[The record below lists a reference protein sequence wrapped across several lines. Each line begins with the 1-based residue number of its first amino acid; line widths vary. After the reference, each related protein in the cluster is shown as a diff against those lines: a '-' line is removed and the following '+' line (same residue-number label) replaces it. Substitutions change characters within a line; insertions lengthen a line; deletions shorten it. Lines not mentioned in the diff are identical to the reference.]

1 MTFTILFYLSVILFG
16 GLIMG
21 RAVKLIRLPNVTG
34 YLLAGL
40 LLGPCV
46 LGFLPAGF
54 VHEMELVSEMALA
67 LIALTIGAEFE
78 FSYLKKVGIAP
89 LIIALLEAFGAM
101 FLVCAVLLVLGFD
114 IEVSL
119 LLGAIA
125 SATAPAATVMVVK
138 QYKAKGPVTE
148 TLLSVVALDDAVAL
162 IAFGIAMAVVNTLQN
177 PGEVSMVWAVAKPF
191 VEILGS
197 AVIGIALGLL
207 FRIPLR
213 FFKKSSNRLIIT
225 LAFTFLGTSLASML
239 GLSSLLLCMFM
250 GATLINLCS
259 DGADILEIADTI
271 TPPIY
276 LMFFVISGA
285 ELNLFILPQIGLL
298 GIAYIIARVTGKIGG
313 ASLGAVI
320 AHSKPTVRKYIG
332 LTLIPQA
339 GVAIGLSLMAAKA
352 LPDIGETI
360 QAVILCGTLIYELT
374 GPVCTKLAL
383 IRAGEIQRGSKKEKE
398 STIGASK

>member
-1 MTFTILFYLSVILFG
+1 MTFTILFYLSVILFA

-21 RAVKLIRLPNVTG
+21 RMVKLIRLPNVTG

-46 LGFLPAGF
+46 LGLLPAGF

-67 LIALTIGAEFE
+67 
-78 FSYLKKVGIAP
+78 
-89 LIIALLEAFGAM
+89 IIALLEAFGAM
-101 FLVCAVLLVLGFD
+101 ILVCAVLLALGFG

-162 IAFGIAMAVVNTLQN
+162 IAFGIAMAVVNTLQH
-177 PGEVSMVWAVAKPF
+177 PGETSIAWAVAKPF

-197 AVIGIALGLL
+197 AGVGIVLGLL

-225 LAFTFLGTSLASML
+225 LAFTFMGTSLATML

-250 GATLINLCS
+250 GATLINLCP
-259 DGADILEIADTI
+259 DGADILDIADTV
-271 TPPIY
+271 TPPIF

-285 ELNLFILPQIGLL
+285 ELNLFILPKIGLL
-298 GIAYIIARVTGKIGG
+298 GVAYILARVAGKIGG

-320 AHSKPTVRKYIG
+320 ARSKPTVQKYIG
-332 LTLIPQA
+332 FTLIPQA
-339 GVAIGLSLMAAKA
+339 GVAIGLSLMAAKV

-360 QAVILCGTLIYELT
+360 QAVILCGTFVYELI

-383 IRAGEIQRGSKKEKE
+383 TGAGEIQCVPKKEKE
-398 STIGASK
+398 STGVSI

>member
-1 MTFTILFYLSVILFG
+1 MTFTILFYLSVILFA

-21 RAVKLIRLPNVTG
+21 RMVKLIRLPNVTG

-46 LGFLPAGF
+46 LGLLPAGF

-67 LIALTIGAEFE
+67 LIALTIGAEFD

-101 FLVCAVLLVLGFD
+101 ILVCAVLLALGFG
-114 IEVSL
+114 IEVAL

-162 IAFGIAMAVVNTLQN
+162 IAFGIAMAVVNTLQH
-177 PGEVSMVWAVAKPF
+177 PGETSIAWAVAKPF

-197 AVIGIALGLL
+197 AGVGIVLGLL

-225 LAFTFLGTSLASML
+225 LAFTFMGTSLATML

-250 GATLINLCS
+250 GATLINLCP
-259 DGADILEIADTI
+259 DGADILDIADTV
-271 TPPIY
+271 TPPIF

-285 ELNLFILPQIGLL
+285 ELNLFILPKIGLL
-298 GIAYIIARVTGKIGG
+298 GVAYILARVAGKIGG

-320 AHSKPTVRKYIG
+320 ARSKPTVQKYIG
-332 LTLIPQA
+332 FTLIPQA
-339 GVAIGLSLMAAKA
+339 GVAIGLSLMAAKV

-360 QAVILCGTLIYELT
+360 QAVILCGTFVYELI

-383 IRAGEIQRGSKKEKE
+383 TGAGEIQCVPKKEKE
-398 STIGASK
+398 STGVSI

>member
-1 MTFTILFYLSVILFG
+1 MTFNTLFYLAVILFA

-21 RAVKLIRLPNVTG
+21 RVVKLIRLPNVTG

-54 VHEMELVSEMALA
+54 VQDLELVSEMALA
-67 LIALTIGAEFE
+67 LIALTVGAEFK
-78 FSYLKKVGIAP
+78 FTYLKKVGIAP

-101 FLVCAVLLVLGFD
+101 LLVCVVLLLLGFD
-114 IEVSL
+114 IKLAL

-125 SATAPAATVMVVK
+125 SATAPAATVLVVK

-162 IAFGIAMAVVNTLQN
+162 IAFGIAMAVVNALQH
-177 PGEVSMVWAVAKPF
+177 PGETSVVWTVVKPF

-197 AVIGIALGLL
+197 AAIGIVLGIL
-207 FRIPLR
+207 FQIPLR

-225 LAFTFLGTSLASML
+225 LAFTFMGSALATML

-250 GATLINLCS
+250 GAALINLCP
-259 DGADILEIADTI
+259 DGADILDITDTI
-271 TPPIY
+271 TPPIF
-276 LMFFVISGA
+276 LMFFVVSGA

-298 GIAYIIARVTGKIGG
+298 GVAYILSRVAGKIGG
-313 ASLGAVI
+313 AALGATI
-320 AHSKPTVRKYIG
+320 THSPPTVRKYIG
-332 LTLIPQA
+332 FTLIPQA
-339 GVAIGLSLMAAKA
+339 GVAIGLSLMAARA

-360 QAVILCGTLIYELT
+360 QAVILSGTLIYELT

-383 IRAGEIQRGSKKEKE
+383 TAAGEIQRPVKNKERQ
-398 STIGASK
+398 G

>member
-1 MTFTILFYLSVILFG
+1 MTFTTLFYLAVILFA

-21 RAVKLIRLPNVTG
+21 RVVKLIRLPNVTG

-54 VHEMELVSEMALA
+54 VQDLELVSEMALA
-67 LIALTIGAEFE
+67 LIALTVGAEFK
-78 FSYLKKVGIAP
+78 FTYLKKVGIAP

-101 FLVCAVLLVLGFD
+101 LLVCIVLLLLGFD
-114 IEVSL
+114 IKLAL

-125 SATAPAATVMVVK
+125 SATAPAATVLVVK

-162 IAFGIAMAVVNTLQN
+162 IAFGIAMAVVNALQH
-177 PGEVSMVWAVAKPF
+177 PGETSVVWTVAKPF

-197 AVIGIALGLL
+197 AGIGIVLGIL
-207 FRIPLR
+207 FQIPLR

-225 LAFTFLGTSLASML
+225 LAFTFMGSALATML

-250 GATLINLCS
+250 GAALINLCP
-259 DGADILEIADTI
+259 DGADILDITDTI
-271 TPPIY
+271 TPPIF
-276 LMFFVISGA
+276 LMFFVVSGA

-298 GIAYIIARVTGKIGG
+298 GVAYILSRVAGKIGG
-313 ASLGAVI
+313 AALGAAI
-320 AHSKPTVRKYIG
+320 THSPSTVRKYVG
-332 LTLIPQA
+332 FTLIPQA
-339 GVAIGLSLMAAKA
+339 GVAIGLSLIAANT

-360 QAVILCGTLIYELT
+360 QAVVLSGTLIYELT

-383 IRAGEIQRGSKKEKE
+383 TAAGEIQRPTKNKERQ
-398 STIGASK
+398 G

>member
-1 MTFTILFYLSVILFG
+1 
-16 GLIMG
+16 MG
-21 RAVKLIRLPNVTG
+21 RMVKLIRLPNVTG

-46 LGFLPAGF
+46 LGLLPAGF

-67 LIALTIGAEFE
+67 LIALTIGAEFD

-89 LIIALLEAFGAM
+89 LVIALLEAFGAM
-101 FLVCAVLLVLGFD
+101 ILVCAVLLALGFG

-138 QYKAKGPVTE
+138 QYRAKGPVTE

-162 IAFGIAMAVVNTLQN
+162 IAFGIAMAVVNTLQH
-177 PGEVSMVWAVAKPF
+177 PGEISIAWAVAKPF

-197 AVIGIALGLL
+197 AGVGIVLGLL

-225 LAFTFLGTSLASML
+225 LAFTFMGTSLATML

-250 GATLINLCS
+250 GATLINLCP
-259 DGADILEIADTI
+259 DGADILDIADTV
-271 TPPIY
+271 TPPIF

-285 ELNLFILPQIGLL
+285 ELNLFILPKIGLL
-298 GIAYIIARVTGKIGG
+298 GVAYILARVAGKIGG

-320 AHSKPTVRKYIG
+320 ARSKTTVRKYIG
-332 LTLIPQA
+332 FTLIPQA
-339 GVAIGLSLMAAKA
+339 GVAIGLSLMAAKV

-360 QAVILCGTLIYELT
+360 QAVILCGTFVYELI

-383 IRAGEIQRGSKKEKE
+383 TGAGEIQCVPKKEKE
-398 STIGASK
+398 STGVSI

>member
-1 MTFTILFYLSVILFG
+1 MNFTILFYLSVILFG

-101 FLVCAVLLVLGFD
+101 FLVCAVLLLLGFD

-197 AVIGIALGLL
+197 AGIGIVLGLL
-207 FRIPLR
+207 FQVPLR

-225 LAFTFLGTSLASML
+225 LAFTFMGTSLATML

-250 GATLINLCS
+250 GATLINLCP
-259 DGADILEIADTI
+259 DGADILDIADTI

-285 ELNLFILPQIGLL
+285 ELNLFILPKIGLL
-298 GIAYIIARVTGKIGG
+298 GIAYILARVAGKIGG
-313 ASLGAVI
+313 SSLGAVI
-320 AHSKPTVRKYIG
+320 ARSKPTVRKYIG
-332 LTLIPQA
+332 FTLLPQA
-339 GVAIGLSLMAAKA
+339 GVAIGLSLLAAKA

-360 QAVILCGTLIYELT
+360 QAVILCGTLVYELT

-383 IRAGEIQRGSKKEKE
+383 TGAGEIQRVTKKSKE
-398 STIGASK
+398 STGASK